1 MNLVS
6 LWLSL
11 GERLVPILLDL
22 LNRSR
27 AVFLLLLAAVLLRF
41 LFYWGPKRVRCL
53 MWALVALRLL
63 LPLHLTSSLSV
74 LGGSGIPVSEAGHV
88 PSDGLALLELLA
100 PEMHEH
106 GIRVRPGLDGGKRP
120 V

>member
-11 GERLVPILLDL
+11 GERLIPVLLDL

-53 MWALVALRLL
+53 MWALKHDERFGIWGG
-63 LPLHLTSSLSV
+63 LSERERRHFKKT
-74 LGGSGIPVSEAGHV
+74 VSAKK
-88 PSDGLALLELLA
+88 S
-100 PEMHEH
+100 
-106 GIRVRPGLDGGKRP
+106 
-120 V
+120 

>member
-11 GERLVPILLDL
+11 GERLIPVLLDL

-27 AVFLLLLAAVLLRF
+27 AVFLLLAAAILLRF
-41 LFYWGPKRVRCL
+41 LFYWGPKWVRCL

-63 LPLHLTSSLSV
+63 LPLHLTSPCWEV
-74 LGGSGIPVSEAGHV
+74 RGSP
-88 PSDGLALLELLA
+88 
-100 PEMHEH
+100 
-106 GIRVRPGLDGGKRP
+106 
-120 V
+120 